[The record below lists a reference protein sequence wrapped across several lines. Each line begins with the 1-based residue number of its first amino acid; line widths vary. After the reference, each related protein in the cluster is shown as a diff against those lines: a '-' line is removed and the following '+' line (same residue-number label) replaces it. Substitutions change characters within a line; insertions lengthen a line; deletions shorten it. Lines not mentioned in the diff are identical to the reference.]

1 MKKLTGLR
9 SFEIRRNAFTLI
21 ELLVVIAIIAILAAM
36 LLPALSKAKRKAQQ
50 ISCASNQRQDGLAV
64 IMFAGDNDDYCPPG
78 PGLVKNGNP
87 IGLSG
92 GVNPIY
98 TAVASQAEQLGFH
111 IGKYLGLPDPGVAA
125 TNLVK
130 TLMCPGAVT
139 AGDALTN
146 VYFVVSQGNAG
157 AGNGLLT
164 NVSGNVWLPFGYS
177 SGTSPMGPHK
187 IGDISIHAQLPL
199 SSVWMLADAD
209 QYANPGNTLLFSL
222 PSHQTIRNFVYF
234 DNHVGTRKVGPFGS
248 GWVDPN
254 GTQ

>member
-1 MKKLTGLR
+1 MKHTGFKSVKTR
-9 SFEIRRNAFTLI
+9 CKAFTLI

-64 IMFAGDNDDYCPPG
+64 IMFAGDNDDYPPPG
-78 PGLVKNGNP
+78 PGLVKSGNP

-92 GVNPIY
+92 GASPQY
-98 TAVASQAEQLGFH
+98 TSSASQKEQLGCN
-111 IGKYLGLPDPGVAA
+111 IGNYLGLPDPGAVA

-130 TLMCPGAVT
+130 TLICPGAPVS
-139 AGDALTN
+139 DNPLTN
-146 VYFVVSQGNAG
+146 VYFVVSQGNAN

-164 NVSGNVWLPFGYS
+164 NVTGNVWLPFGYS

-187 IGDISIHAQLPL
+187 IGTISAYAQLPL

-209 QYANPGNTLLFSL
+209 QYANSGNVLLFPT

-234 DNHVGTRKVGPFGS
+234 DNHVGTRKVGPIGT